1 MMKPLPILLLCFP
14 LLFLATGCTKSSF
27 LDERPDNALVVP
39 STLPDLQA
47 LLDNDFVMNG
57 TGSYGLVP
65 GLGETGADNYYISG
79 DTYTNVL
86 TPLYRNCYVWAKQLY
101 GGEEIEDWN
110 YPYRCIFYANTVLEG
125 LAKIQPTAAEEAQW
139 NEEKG
144 SALFHRAHMLYQ
156 LAQVFAPTYDSLTAA
171 QDYGVPLRMESDIN
185 EPIHRASVKETYAQI
200 ISDLGKAIPLLPLTP
215 LYKTRPSAPAAYALL
230 ARTYLSMGDYGHCLL
245 YSDSSLAEHP
255 GLIDYNG
262 FDTTATFPFT
272 KFNDEVMFCA
282 MMDSYDNYPCQAFL
296 NIVDSNLYR
305 SYEATDL
312 RKHLFFKPSGGG
324 LTFCGSYDEEYYFF
338 AGIATDEVLLM
349 RAECRARAGEAE
361 AAMSDINTLLAKRYV
376 TGTFVPLTAMDADDA
391 LRIVLRERRKE
402 LLMRGLRW
410 TDLRR
415 LNRDSRFAVTLTR
428 VMNGATYTLP
438 PNDDRY
444 VYPIPDKVILFNKG
458 MPQNPR

>member
-1 MMKPLPILLLCFP
+1 MKPLFFA
-14 LLFLATGCTKSSF
+14 LLFLLVLLVTHSCKKSSF

-39 STLPDLQA
+39 VTLQDLQA

-65 GLGETGADNYYISG
+65 GLGETGADNYYIS
-79 DTYTNVL
+79 DDSYTNVL

-101 GGEEIEDWN
+101 AGEDIEDWN

-125 LAKIQPTAAEEAQW
+125 LAKIQPSAADRAQW
-139 NEEKG
+139 SEEKG

-156 LAQVFAPTYDSLTAA
+156 LAQVFAPPYDSLTATR
-171 QDYGVPLRMESDIN
+171 DWGVPLRMKSDIN
-185 EPIHRASVKETYAQI
+185 EPIHRASVGDTYAEI
-200 ISDLGKAIPLLPLTP
+200 LSDLEEAIPLLPLTP
-215 LYKTRPSAPAAYALL
+215 LYKTRPSQPAAYALL
-230 ARTYLSMGDYGHCLL
+230 ARTYLAMGDYADCLL
-245 YSDSSLAEHP
+245 YSDSSLAEHK

-262 FDTTATFPFT
+262 IDTTATFPFT
-272 KFNDEVMFCA
+272 KFNDEVMFCS

-296 NIVDSNLYR
+296 NIIDSNLYR
-305 SYEATDL
+305 SYEANDL

-338 AGIATDEVLLM
+338 AGLATDEVLLM
-349 RAECRARAGEAE
+349 RAECLAREGEAA
-361 AAMSDINTLLAKRYV
+361 AAMSDINTLLVKRYL
-376 TGTFVPLTAMDADDA
+376 TGTFVPLTAANVDDA

-415 LNRDSRFAVTLTR
+415 LNKEGRFAVTLTR
-428 VMNGATYTLP
+428 VVNGVTYTLT